1 MREIML
7 VIKHE
12 IRVTLSKRTYWV
24 LTFLLPIFILG
35 ATIAPTVIANDEL
48 EQAPLTAAQSVP
60 QTIGI
65 ADLAG
70 VIEEM
75 PPNLAPQAYRLYD
88 DEATAEAALQSGAI
102 EQLILLPADFLRS
115 GQVLVRSK
123 GKSSLADIMSDRL
136 INYIIAYN
144 LTSDPVL
151 AAALVDPVPQ
161 AEEIALAAP
170 AEQPRGQSETLYF
183 VPFIMMF
190 VLFFVISIT
199 AGFMLQSVAKEKE
212 NRTVE
217 VLLLSINPRQ
227 LMAGKVL
234 GLGLVAL
241 LQMVIWLLGART
253 ALQRSSSL
261 LNLPSDFTLSAS
273 FLAITLAFFVLA
285 YFLYAALLAALG
297 ALAPNVREGTQFT
310 FMILVPLLVPFW
322 LNTLFTSDPQGGVAT
337 ALSLFPLTA
346 PTAMVSRMGVA
357 PVPAWQIGSSLL
369 GLLLTTIFFV
379 RLAAR
384 FFRADV
390 LLDASSLSWGRLR
403 QEVRKVLRGV

>member
-12 IRVTLSKRTYWV
+12 IQVTLSKRTYWV

-35 ATIAPTVIANDEL
+35 ATLVPTLIAGNEL
-48 EQAPLTAAQSVP
+48 EEDPLTAAQRLP

-65 ADLAG
+65 DDLAG

-75 PPNLAPQAYRLYD
+75 PPNLAPAAYRLYD
-88 DEATAEAALQSGAI
+88 DGATAEAALQSGAI
-102 EQLILLPADFLRS
+102 EQLVIIPADFLRS

-123 GKSSLADIMSDRL
+123 GSSSLAGLVSDRL
-136 INYIIAYN
+136 INYLIAYN
-144 LTSDPVL
+144 LASDPVL
-151 AAALVDPVPQ
+151 AAAIVDPVPQ

-170 AEQPRGQSETLYF
+170 AEQPRGESEMLYF
-183 VPFIMMF
+183 VTFIMMF
-190 VLFFVISIT
+190 LLFFVISIT
-199 AGFMLQSVAKEKE
+199 GGFMLQSVAKEKE

-261 LNLPSDFTLSAS
+261 LNLPSDFTLPAS

-310 FMILVPLLVPFW
+310 FMILVPLLVPLW
-322 LNTLFTSDPQGGVAT
+322 LNRLFISDPQGGAAT
-337 ALSLFPLTA
+337 VLSLFPLTA
-346 PTAMVSRMGVA
+346 PTAMVARMGMVA
-357 PVPAWQIGSSLL
+357 VPAWQIGISLL
-369 GLLLTTIFFV
+369 GLLLATIFFV

-390 LLDASSLSWGRLR
+390 LLDSGSLSWSRLR
-403 QEVRKVLRGV
+403 QEVRKVLRRA